1 MAKFNFYFALG
12 IRSDKAC
19 KKRRGRSDC
28 IILKTKNI
36 YLGTV
41 FDIDNVVSISVTSMN
56 YDPKKSIKENA
67 EENHCSQANVRK
79 YIQTHNL
86 DRRGDIQIQRW
97 KQIKKLRKMGMS
109 FREIALKEGIS
120 VTTVSRYLS
129 GEFNI
134 KDHLNITKESE
145 YQRGVNSDHIKS
157 VEKQQHRILL
167 SIIKLYIPSRKFDC
181 DLTYAKGGFFKHL
194 IKKPQ
199 YKFDKYPQSDKVEYL
214 DEARDKVK
222 PESLNSVVIDLPYII
237 RNSSSD
243 SSIIGQRYN
252 SFKDIGELEDAYEKT
267 MSLAKDL
274 LKRGGVLIVK
284 TQDTS
289 HGKKQV
295 WVHQIVERLAEQ
307 YNYSIE
313 DLFIY
318 TGSHPMAQSNYSVA
332 GHARKYHSYF
342 YVLRKD

>member
-1 MAKFNFYFALG
+1 
-12 IRSDKAC
+12 
-19 KKRRGRSDC
+19 
-28 IILKTKNI
+28 
-36 YLGTV
+36 
-41 FDIDNVVSISVTSMN
+41 MN
-56 YDPKKSIKENA
+56 YNPKKSIKENA

-79 YIQTHNL
+79 YIQTHNI
-86 DRRGDIQIQRW
+86 DRRGDIQIKRW
-97 KQIKKLRKMGMS
+97 KRIKKLKKKEMSLRK
-109 FREIALKEGIS
+109 IALKVGLS

-129 GEFNI
+129 GAFDL
-134 KDHLNITKESE
+134 KDHLDMTKESE
-145 YQRGVNSDHIKS
+145 FQRGVSSDHIKS
-157 VEKQQHRILL
+157 VGKQQHRILL
-167 SIIKLYIPSRKFDC
+167 SIIKLYIPSKKIDC
-181 DLTYAKGGFFKHL
+181 DLTYAKGGFYKHL

-199 YKFDKYPQSDKVEYL
+199 YKFDKYPQSDKVEHQEEAQDKVYQL

-243 SSIIGQRYN
+243 SSVIGQRYN
-252 SFKDIGELEDAYEKT
+252 SFKDIDELEDAYEKT

-295 WVHQIVERLAEQ
+295 WTHQIVERLAEQ

-342 YVLRKD
+342 YVLRKK

>member
-1 MAKFNFYFALG
+1 
-12 IRSDKAC
+12 
-19 KKRRGRSDC
+19 
-28 IILKTKNI
+28 
-36 YLGTV
+36 
-41 FDIDNVVSISVTSMN
+41 MN

-109 FREIALKEGIS
+109 FREIALKERIS

-134 KDHLNITKESE
+134 KDHLNITKASE

-181 DLTYAKGGFFKHL
+181 DLTYAKGGFYKHL

-199 YKFDKYPQSDKVEYL
+199 YKFDKYPQSDKIEHREEEQDKVYHL
-214 DEARDKVK
+214 DEARDKDK